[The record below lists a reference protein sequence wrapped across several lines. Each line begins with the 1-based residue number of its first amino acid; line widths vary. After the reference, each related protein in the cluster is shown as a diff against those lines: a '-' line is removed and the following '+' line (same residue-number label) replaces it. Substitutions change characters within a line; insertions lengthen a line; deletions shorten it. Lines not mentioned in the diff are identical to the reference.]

1 MKFEKITDSKIK
13 AILTEKDMEL
23 NNISSETLFS
33 NSSFSQQLLQSMLY
47 EAEKQIG
54 FIVDDSKLLIEA
66 IMVSNEE
73 FVFTIT
79 KLQHEQSELENN
91 SNSFIFKFEN
101 FDNYISLCSF
111 LNNLSDLN
119 LSEFSKYFSLCFYNN
134 EYYLY
139 NFNTKIYSALFDYMN
154 NIFAEFG
161 SKIHNTPSL
170 EGCLN
175 EYGKIIF
182 EDNSIVNTI
191 FHFI

>member
-33 NSSFSQQLLQSMLY
+33 NSNFSQQLLQSMLY

-79 KLQHEQSELENN
+79 KLQNEQSELENN

-119 LSEFSKYFSLCFYNN
+119 LS
-134 EYYLY
+134 
-139 NFNTKIYSALFDYMN
+139 
-154 NIFAEFG
+154 
-161 SKIHNTPSL
+161 
-170 EGCLN
+170 
-175 EYGKIIF
+175 
-182 EDNSIVNTI
+182 
-191 FHFI
+191 

>member
-1 MKFEKITDSKIK
+1 MKFEKITDTKIK
-13 AILTEKDMEL
+13 AILTLKDMEL
-23 NNISSETLFS
+23 NNISSESLFS
-33 NSSFSQQLLQSMLY
+33 NSNFSQQLLQSMLS

-66 IMVSNEE
+66 IMASNDE
-73 FVFTIT
+73 FIFTIT
-79 KLQHEQSELENN
+79 KLQNEQSELEDN
-91 SNSFIFKFEN
+91 SNCFMFKFEN

-119 LSEFSKYFSLCFYNN
+119 LSQFSKHFSLVCYNN

-139 NFNTKIYSALFDYMN
+139 NFNTEIYSALFDYMN
-154 NIFAEFG
+154 NIFTEFG
-161 SKIHNTPSL
+161 TKVHNTTSL

-182 EDNSIVNTI
+182 KDNSIVNTI